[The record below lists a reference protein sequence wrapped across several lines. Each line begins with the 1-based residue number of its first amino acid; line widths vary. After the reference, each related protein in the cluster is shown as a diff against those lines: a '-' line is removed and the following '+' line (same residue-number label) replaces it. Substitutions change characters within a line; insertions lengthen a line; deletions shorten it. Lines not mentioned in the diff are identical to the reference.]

1 MKKLIIAL
9 VILAPC
15 LAQAQSGLL
24 EKIKN
29 RAKAKAEQR
38 VVNRADKEMDK
49 ALDDIE
55 GKGQPAK
62 ESNNSTASTSS
73 KETAP
78 KQDATPTITAYSKY
92 DFVPGEKI
100 VYAEDFSQD
109 EIGELPLGWN
119 TGGKAE
125 LVTLD
130 AYPGRWLKLYQN
142 AMYLT
147 NNKDTFSKNFTVE
160 FDVILQ
166 LQNPN
171 GYSYPQLSLGML
183 ASTTLEPNSNEIL
196 ERPKQFQE
204 MHVQIRPSEGGT
216 TYTYLESAFEGKK
229 YFASETQNTA
239 ALEKYYHKVSHI
251 AMQVQGPRVRV
262 WINGEKKFD
271 LPMAMPTYYVFN
283 QLFFQLH
290 QSNLKDDQIG
300 IYIGNLKVAT
310 GKPDTRHKLVEEGKF
325 STTGILFNVNSAE
338 IKPESGGVLKEIA
351 DVLKKF
357 SEIKVM
363 IIGHTDSDG
372 QDAANLTLSQ
382 KRAAAVKESLVKEY
396 GIEGERIQ
404 TDGKGE
410 KEPVGDNKSREGK
423 AQNRRVEFIKVN

>member
-1 MKKLIIAL
+1 MKKIIIAAAL
-9 VILAPC
+9 MLPFMV
-15 LAQAQSGLL
+15 QAQSGLL
-24 EKIKN
+24 EKLKN

-38 VVNRADKEMDK
+38 VVNKADKEMDK
-49 ALDDIE
+49 AMDEIE

-62 ESNNSTASTSS
+62 ETGNTTASTQ
-73 KETAP
+73 KENAP
-78 KQDATPTITAYSKY
+78 VQDATPTITAYSKY

-100 VYAEDFSQD
+100 IYAEDFLQD

-130 AYPGRWLKLYQN
+130 AYTGRWLKLYQN

-147 NNKDTFSKNFTVE
+147 SNKDTFSRNFTVE
-160 FDVILQ
+160 FDLILQ
-166 LQNPN
+166 LKNVA
-171 GYSYPQLSLGML
+171 GYSYPQLSVGML
-183 ASTTLEPNSNEIL
+183 ASNSLAANSNEIL
-196 ERPKQFQE
+196 ERHNQFQAA
-204 MHVQIRPSEGGT
+204 HVQIRPSEGGNT
-216 TYTYLESAFEGKK
+216 NTYLETSLDGKK
-229 YFASETQNTA
+229 YFLSETQNTA
-239 ALEKYYHKVSHI
+239 ALEKYYHKITHV
-251 AMQVQGPRVRV
+251 AMQVQGPRIRV

-271 LPMAMPTYYVFN
+271 LPMAMPTSYIFN

-290 QSNLKDDQIG
+290 YSSLKDDQLG
-300 IYIGNLKVAT
+300 IFLGNLKVAT
-310 GKPDTRHKLVEEGKF
+310 GKPDARHKLVEEGKF
-325 STTGILFNVNSAE
+325 STTGILFNVNSAV
-338 IKPESGGVLKEIA
+338 IKPESAGVMKEIA

-357 SEIKVM
+357 PEVKVM
-363 IIGHTDSDG
+363 IVGHTDSDG

-396 GIEGERIQ
+396 GIEDGRIQ

-423 AQNRRVEFIKVN
+423 AQNRRVEFIKIN